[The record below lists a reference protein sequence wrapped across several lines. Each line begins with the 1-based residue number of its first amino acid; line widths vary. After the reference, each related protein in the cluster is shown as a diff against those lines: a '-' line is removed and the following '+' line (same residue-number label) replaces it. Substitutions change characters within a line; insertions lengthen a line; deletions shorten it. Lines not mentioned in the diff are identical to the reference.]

1 MFHKLSLVLVSALM
15 LLVSVDASAKLE
27 LVATTPD
34 LAAIARDVGG
44 ADVHV
49 VALALP
55 TQDPH
60 FVDAKPHLALAL
72 SKANLLLLTGAGL
85 EAGWL
90 PTLLTGSRNA
100 GIQPGGRGYLDC
112 SSLVGLLEVPTTE
125 VDRSQGDIHP
135 QGNPHYS
142 YDPRRVETLAVGI
155 GKRLAELDPSHKARI
170 FARTKSFVDTL
181 RAARAGWETR
191 LAKVR
196 GEKIIAYHNSLPYL
210 AEWLGVQVVE
220 HVEPKPGIPPNPSH
234 VAHVLEAAR
243 ANKVRIILQQAY
255 YPSGT
260 SKLIADKAG
269 AVFLQIPG
277 YPDFAAG
284 QTYAAYM
291 SDLVT
296 KLVKALGTG

>member
-1 MFHKLSLVLVSALM
+1 MFQKLSLFWLG
-15 LLVSVDASAKLE
+15 LLVLLVPASAWAKLE
-27 LVATTPD
+27 VVATTPD

-44 ADVHV
+44 SDAHV
-49 VALALP
+49 VALALA

-85 EAGWL
+85 EVGWL
-90 PTLLTGSRNA
+90 PTLLTGSRNPDIQA
-100 GIQPGGRGYLDC
+100 GSVGYLDC
-112 SSLVGLLEVPTTE
+112 SSLVPLLEVPATA

-142 YDPRRVETLAVGI
+142 YDPRRVDALVVGI
-155 GKRLAELDPSHKARI
+155 GKRMAELDPSHKAGY
-170 FARTKSFVDTL
+170 FARTKGLLEGL
-181 RAARAGWETR
+181 RMARTRWEAR
-191 LAKVR
+191 LGKAR
-196 GEKIIAYHNSLPYL
+196 GQKIIAYHNSLPYL
-210 AEWLGVQVVE
+210 ADWLGIEVVE

-234 VAHVLEAAR
+234 IAHVLERAR
-243 ANKVRIILQQAY
+243 ADKVRAIVQQAY

-277 YPDFAAG
+277 YPDFAQG
-284 QTYAAYM
+284 QSYTAYM
-291 SDLVT
+291 DDLVA
-296 KLVKALGTG
+296 KLAKALGV